1 VSVGIRVTF
10 AAFRVIVMF
19 MFCSATI
26 DTSAGLCPLD
36 AIVAALALL
45 AGARS

>member
-1 VSVGIRVTF
+1 VTP
-10 AAFRVIVMF
+10 AAFRVIVMT

-36 AIVAALALL
+36 AIVAALASLD
-45 AGARS
+45 GARS